1 MTSIAYHMIL
11 FTNKTR
17 NNSVSVSYQGVYI
30 PPVLKE
36 SPPQSQQSGNSVN
49 GYQSFGS
56 TDHMGRHCP
65 SIASPQINVTPEQTI
80 NVEVQGSEDPS
91 MTATLIH

>member
-1 MTSIAYHMIL
+1 MFI
-11 FTNKTR
+11 
-17 NNSVSVSYQGVYI
+17 SYQGVYI

-36 SPPQSQQSGNSVN
+36 SPPQSQQSGDSVK

-65 SIASPQINVTPEQTI
+65 SSASPQINVTPEQTM

-91 MTATLIH
+91 SYSDIHPLINPKVL